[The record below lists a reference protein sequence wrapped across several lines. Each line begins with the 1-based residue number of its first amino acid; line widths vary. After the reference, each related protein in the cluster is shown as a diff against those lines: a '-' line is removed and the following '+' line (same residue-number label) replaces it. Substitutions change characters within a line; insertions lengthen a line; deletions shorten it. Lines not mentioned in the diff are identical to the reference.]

1 MRVSGQEVSSRHGV
15 GRRAGVVGIAIALA
29 FSFGS
34 IVLAPAASAGRL
46 PGSVWL
52 DSPSTWGQAWN
63 ECRRIYPQTKS
74 TRRDD
79 TIRHGDRW
87 IDRWGCY
94 DTP

>member
-1 MRVSGQEVSSRHGV
+1 MGVSEQEVSS
-15 GRRAGVVGIAIALA
+15 GRALRLRAGVASAAVALVI
-29 FSFGS
+29 SFGS
-34 IVLAPAASAGRL
+34 IALAPAANAGRL
-46 PGSVWL
+46 PGSIWL
-52 DSPSTWGQAWN
+52 DSPSSWGQAWN

-79 TIRHGDRW
+79 TIVFDGKR